1 MRHALYTVLTL
12 THTHTHPATPRTRA
26 WRPQE
31 EQRDSTKHDMIFHWV
46 VFVSGFIVAVA
57 GGVSK
62 TIDTL
67 QWGCGPRPC
76 APPFPR
82 PPASCT
88 PAPLHPL
95 APPCTPSC
103 RWDNTV
109 LANISVAWVIINM
122 VPFGMALGYAYLP
135 HNKNVHG
142 LLVSLSW
149 TVYAMC
155 AICTRACAS
164 RLQPSARGLGGAAAS
179 RPAPNLAPPPL
190 PPFTLHALYMPPPG
204 CAGACSSVWAP

>member
-1 MRHALYTVLTL
+1 M
-12 THTHTHPATPRTRA
+12 
-26 WRPQE
+26 
-31 EQRDSTKHDMIFHWV
+31 
-46 VFVSGFIVAVA
+46 
-57 GGVSK
+57 
-62 TIDTL
+62 
-67 QWGCGPRPC
+67 
-76 APPFPR
+76 
-82 PPASCT
+82 
-88 PAPLHPL
+88 
-95 APPCTPSC
+95 
-103 RWDNTV
+103 

-190 PPFTLHALYMPPPG
+190 PPFTLHALYMPPLAAQVRALLCGRHDHQSGLRQPQVHVIYPG
-204 CAGACSSVWAP
+204 LMPPGLEASRQERDCGLRHANRASFISPLVVGEILLVQIPL